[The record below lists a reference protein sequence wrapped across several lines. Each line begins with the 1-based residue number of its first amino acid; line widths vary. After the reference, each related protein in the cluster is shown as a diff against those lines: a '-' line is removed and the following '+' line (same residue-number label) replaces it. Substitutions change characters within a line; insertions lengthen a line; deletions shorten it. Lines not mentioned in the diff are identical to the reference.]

1 MSALGPPWTPK
12 DGLLRS
18 MGATGE
24 SAAAITT
31 LLKPSPHAYEPD
43 VQIPR
48 IRLSGKTSRLHPRH
62 VVPKPAQAYE
72 PKVPVKICAS
82 IAVAIAKI
90 GERGWQ
96 GDTCMIT
103 PDEAGRAMLE
113 KALKGV
119 AYDCVV
125 IGGGL
130 RIPPKSVA
138 LFEMV
143 VNAVHKAAPGATIAF
158 NTRPED
164 TADAAAANSMPA
176 NGLQN
181 ATTRSAY
188 AVPWL
193 LSAASAWHLK
203 MRMMHSGLEKHNLCY
218 WSWHFVNV

>member
-1 MSALGPPWTPK
+1 
-12 DGLLRS
+12 
-18 MGATGE
+18 
-24 SAAAITT
+24 
-31 LLKPSPHAYEPD
+31 
-43 VQIPR
+43 
-48 IRLSGKTSRLHPRH
+48 
-62 VVPKPAQAYE
+62 
-72 PKVPVKICAS
+72 
-82 IAVAIAKI
+82 
-90 GERGWQ
+90 
-96 GDTCMIT
+96 
-103 PDEAGRAMLE
+103 MLE

-119 AYDCVV
+119 AYECVV

-130 RIPPKSVA
+130 RIRPKSLA

-164 TADAAAANSMPA
+164 TAEAANSMPA
-176 NGLQN
+176 NGVQN

-203 MRMMHSGLEKHNLCY
+203 MRMMHSGLEKQKHNLCY

>member
-1 MSALGPPWTPK
+1 
-12 DGLLRS
+12 
-18 MGATGE
+18 
-24 SAAAITT
+24 
-31 LLKPSPHAYEPD
+31 
-43 VQIPR
+43 
-48 IRLSGKTSRLHPRH
+48 
-62 VVPKPAQAYE
+62 
-72 PKVPVKICAS
+72 
-82 IAVAIAKI
+82 
-90 GERGWQ
+90 
-96 GDTCMIT
+96 MIT

-130 RIPPKSVA
+130 RIPPKSLA

-203 MRMMHSGLEKHNLCY
+203 MRMMHSGLEKHNLCHGIL
-218 WSWHFVNV
+218 STSRRCPHGQSRQGSTEGMFVSRRRGNRGCAKARVRRLIGRLCMRRRR